1 MENYTFFKFI
11 KMKEKQIKKKIK
23 YLENQYGGADK
34 INLNYIQLKLLKLQN
49 QLKSIKNKSP
59 ETLINPYNKL
69 KIQIDEINNSIKQL
83 QKVNTLPTDNTEIL
97 NKITE
102 LQIVLDSTPNDY
114 NKIQAN
120 TKVAYVGE
128 AINSEQ
134 ITMIFD
140 KYAND
145 SNMMIDDIKKNL
157 KENSNQLISN
167 KEINKTI
174 KQIQSKI
181 GEYNK
186 NLQNFTELEEELNEN
201 IKKMEQI
208 FTFEIDE
215 NTECKNPENNDII
228 INVDKISKEKTQ
240 ELELNIDVDTEPSKL
255 IGTDFLKVNNKYY
268 KKFSEKS
275 IDKNIINLHNEW
287 LEIIKNY
294 KNKLEN
300 KIKDKKN
307 ILTGGAKKSGDG
319 DVDSGD
325 DSDGVDGGDVDGD
338 GDGGDDGDVDSDGG
352 DKEEERESKKNIFDL
367 INKLNEY
374 EVLVRKIKNYNIKII
389 KLVKLYNIRY
399 SQFFNFQKY
408 IVNYVSLRIAEGGY
422 SYYQYMSKGSIS
434 FFDSLLT
441 DLNNILKKFN
451 NYSSLNDNDLQFLNK
466 EHIKWFYAKHYFMI
480 TILQNFFSKLY
491 VFWSKK
497 QELNKQL
504 WGLDKQIRTDEHNS
518 KYFFLFNIFQEIL
531 MEYYMRL
538 PSIANYIRINKI
550 KEDENMVVTF
560 EKENKNNLKQTS
572 LLQCSSQGNTT
583 QAKTTQAKDI
593 SQIKFAEIFDPDNF
607 KENDSIPYYMGLSD
621 SLNKGKSILI
631 LTYGYSG
638 VGKSYTLFGSPKK
651 DQITKPNG
659 DIIPGTDGP
668 TQGMLQSTL
677 KSLGSGITIKVK
689 MFELYGLGVP
699 YKFYWKDP
707 SNFCHFIY
715 AYKFDGENN
724 ITYTKID
731 KNSFTNYLNIK
742 DDTDYQEIDK
752 TNIDN
757 FTNFIKKIDDI
768 RKDEGRIK
776 STLNNPESSRSI
788 MIYDF
793 KIELKNKEK
802 TGKQFTNF
810 VVMDLPGK
818 EDIYQTYCENNDAN
832 FKLKDKFKKFKTVKI
847 NESNKDIQIIKNDK
861 QYDNSLIKSMMYSN
875 PLWLS
880 LIPEI
885 AEQFDSEQFDSVN
898 FDIKQLFN
906 NKPIKPLTVYNI
918 IKIPGTNKGEF
929 TQLPEPKKHKAK
941 HFFEFDGNKIT
952 STYKQQIIL
961 RLRGLYER
969 ALFNMVNIIEKGNL
983 ENLGNK
989 LNNMLDLPQA
999 REKRYGFA
1007 GLEAIYINENIL
1019 GLLQILANKVRSIKG
1034 KDPVNVVCQQ
1044 EEYYKKKFTGEANYK
1059 LHDSLTITTGNTNI
1073 NENEF
1078 FSQIEYLNSFEK
1090 TNVKRTI
1097 SENSFL
1103 MNDVYN
1109 NKFRK
1114 SIDKN
1119 LEDIIKNYDYN
1130 KIFNIDNPP
1139 INKIL
1144 ESYIDSIDNFYLF
1157 FVVTNNNKEDSSG
1170 NSINTCDKQMQ
1181 LIWDTRHFMNVIAE
1195 DNPASIIC

>member
-11 KMKEKQIKKKIK
+11 KMKEKQIKEKIK
-23 YLENQYGGADK
+23 YLETQYGGANT

-49 QLKSIKNKSP
+49 QLKSIKNRSP
-59 ETLINPYNKL
+59 DTLINPYNKL

-128 AINSEQ
+128 VINSEQ

-145 SNMMIDDIKKNL
+145 SNMMINDIKKNL

-174 KQIQSKI
+174 KQIQTKI
-181 GEYNK
+181 DEYTI
-186 NLQNFTELEEELNEN
+186 NLTQFIKLEQELNEN

-208 FTFEIDE
+208 FTVEIDQNTQCE
-215 NTECKNPENNDII
+215 NPQTNDII

-275 IDKNIINLHNEW
+275 IDKNIINLHNKW

-307 ILTGGAKKSGDG
+307 ILTGGAKKGSSKS
-319 DVDSGD
+319 DSDSDDDDDDD
-325 DSDGVDGGDVDGD
+325 DSD
-338 GDGGDDGDVDSDGG
+338 G

-374 EVLVRKIKNYNIKII
+374 EVLVRKIKNHNIKII

-451 NYSSLNDNDLQFLNK
+451 NYSSLNDDDLQFLNK

-491 VFWSKK
+491 IFWS
-497 QELNKQL
+497 QKQL
-504 WGLDKQIRTDEHNS
+504 ENKKLWTLDKQIRTDAYNS

-550 KEDENMVVTF
+550 KEDDNMVVTF
-560 EKENKNNLKQTS
+560 EKENKHNLKKVS
-572 LLQCSSQGNTT
+572 LSKCSLQGN
-583 QAKTTQAKDI
+583 TTQAKDI
-593 SQIKFAEIFDPDNF
+593 SQIKFAEIFDPENF

-638 VGKSYTLFGSPKK
+638 VGKSYTLFGSSKK
-651 DQITKPNG
+651 KESVGPNG
-659 DIIPGTDGP
+659 EIIPGTDGP
-668 TQGMLQSTL
+668 IPGMLQSTL
-677 KSLGSGITIKVK
+677 KSLGSDIKIKVK

-699 YKFYWKDP
+699 YKFYWEDP
-707 SNFCHFIY
+707 ANFCHFIY
-715 AYKFDGENN
+715 AYMFDGENKIFSN
-724 ITYTKID
+724 KID
-731 KNSFTNYLNIK
+731 KNGFTNYLNIE
-742 DDTDYQEIDK
+742 DDSNYQELDK
-752 TNIDN
+752 TNIDD

-768 RKDEGRIK
+768 RKEEGRIK

-793 KIELKNKEK
+793 KIELKNTEK
-802 TGKQFTNF
+802 TGKKFTNF

-818 EDIYQTYCENNDAN
+818 EDIYQTYCENNDKN
-832 FKLKDKFKKFKTVKI
+832 FELKDKFKKFKKVKITVK
-847 NESNKDIQIIKNDK
+847 NPSLSTTEDIIQRLETN
-861 QYDNSLIKSMMYSN
+861 QETNQEYNNNLIKSMMYSN

-880 LIPEI
+880 MIPEI
-885 AEQFDSEQFDSVN
+885 AEQFDSEQFDLTDFN
-898 FDIKQLFN
+898 IKQLFN
-906 NKPIKPLTVYNI
+906 QDPKKLLSVYNI
-918 IKIPGTNKGEF
+918 IINPDTQIGEF
-929 TQLPEPKKHKAK
+929 KQLPKPKKHEAET
-941 HFFEFDGNKIT
+941 FFKESEISLPIQK
-952 STYKQQIIL
+952 IIL

-969 ALFNMVNIIEKGNL
+969 ALFNMVNIIEKGDL
-983 ENLGNK
+983 EKLGDK
-989 LNNMLDLPQA
+989 LNDMLNLPTA

-1019 GLLQILANKVRSIKG
+1019 GLLQILADKVRNIKG
-1034 KDPVNVVCQQ
+1034 KEPIKVVCQQ
-1044 EEYYKKKFTGEANYK
+1044 EEYYKKKFTDKNNFK
-1059 LHDSLTITTGNTNI
+1059 LHDKLTKITRQKNI

-1078 FSQIEYLNSFEK
+1078 FSQIEYLNKFERD
-1090 TNVKRTI
+1090 NVKQTI
-1097 SENSFL
+1097 RENTFKVD
-1103 MNDVYN
+1103 NVYN
-1109 NKFRK
+1109 NKFRNT
-1114 SIDKN
+1114 IDDDLKK
-1119 LEDIIKNYDYN
+1119 IIKNYDYN

-1139 INKIL
+1139 IKKIL

-1157 FVVTNNNKEDSSG
+1157 FVVTNNNKEDSTG

-1195 DNPASIIC
+1195 DNPASMKC

>member
-11 KMKEKQIKKKIK
+11 KIKEKQIKEKIK
-23 YLENQYGGADK
+23 YLETQYGGDD
-34 INLNYIQLKLLKLQN
+34 IFNLNYIQLKLLKLQN

-59 ETLINPYNKL
+59 DTLINPYSKL

-145 SNMMIDDIKKNL
+145 SNIMIDDIKKNL
-157 KENSNQLISN
+157 KEKSN

-174 KQIQSKI
+174 KQIQNKIDEYTINLSK
-181 GEYNK
+181 
-186 NLQNFTELEEELNEN
+186 FTQLEQELNEN

-215 NTECKNPENNDII
+215 NTECENPKDNDII

-287 LEIIKNY
+287 FEIIKNY

-307 ILTGGAKKSGDG
+307 ILTGGAKK
-319 DVDSGD
+319 DSSKSDSDSDDDDD
-325 DSDGVDGGDVDGD
+325 DSD
-338 GDGGDDGDVDSDGG
+338 G

-374 EVLVRKIKNYNIKII
+374 EVLVRKIKNHNIKII

-451 NYSSLNDNDLQFLNK
+451 NYSSLNNDDLQFLNQ

-491 VFWSKK
+491 IFWSQK
-497 QELNKQL
+497 QEVNKEL
-504 WGLDKQIRTDEHNS
+504 WGLDKQIRTDKHNT

-560 EKENKNNLKQTS
+560 EKENKHNLKQES
-572 LLQCSSQGNTT
+572 LLKCSLQEKGNTT

-593 SQIKFAEIFDPDNF
+593 SQIKFAEIFDPENF

-638 VGKSYTLFGSPKK
+638 VGKSYTLFGSSKK
-651 DQITKPNG
+651 EE
-659 DIIPGTDGP
+659 TDGATP
-668 TQGMLQSTL
+668 GMLQSTL
-677 KSLGSGITIKVK
+677 KSLGSGIIIKVK

-699 YKFYWKDP
+699 YKFYWENP
-707 SNFCHFIY
+707 ANFCHFIY
-715 AYKFDGENN
+715 AYKFDTENN

-731 KNSFTNYLNIK
+731 KYGFTNYLKID

-768 RKDEGRIK
+768 RKKEGRIK

-793 KIELKNKEK
+793 KIELKNTEK
-802 TGKQFTNF
+802 TKKKFTNF

-818 EDIYQTYCENNDAN
+818 EDIYQTYCENNDNN
-832 FKLKDKFKKFKTVKI
+832 FELKDKFKKFKKVEI
-847 NESNKDIQIIKNDK
+847 NVTNSSISTTEISKE
-861 QYDNSLIKSMMYSN
+861 YDNSLIKSMMYSN

-880 LIPEI
+880 MIPEI
-885 AEQFDSEQFDSVN
+885 AEQFDSEQFDLAN
-898 FDIKQLFN
+898 FNIKQLFN
-906 NKPIKPLTVYNI
+906 QDPIKPLTVYNI
-918 IKIPGTNKGEF
+918 IINTKTNIGEF
-929 TQLPEPKKHKAK
+929 TQLPNPKKHKAIT
-941 HFFEFDGNKIT
+941 FFDKSNIT
-952 STYKQQIIL
+952 SPYEQQIIL

-969 ALFNMVNIIEKGNL
+969 ALFNMVNIIENGDL
-983 ENLGNK
+983 EKLGDK
-989 LNNMLDLPQA
+989 LNDMLNSSKA

-1034 KDPVNVVCQQ
+1034 KDSIKVVCQQ
-1044 EEYYKKKFTGEANYK
+1044 EEYYKKIFTGDANYK
-1059 LHDSLTITTGNTNI
+1059 LNDSLAQKTGQKNI

-1078 FSQIEYLNSFEK
+1078 FSQIEYLSNFER

-1097 SENSFL
+1097 RENTFS
-1103 MNDVYN
+1103 MDNVYN
-1109 NKFRK
+1109 NKFRNP
-1114 SIDKN
+1114 IEKN
-1119 LEDIIKNYDYN
+1119 IEEIIKNYNYN

-1139 INKIL
+1139 IKRIL

-1157 FVVTNNNKEDSSG
+1157 FVVTNNNKEDSTG
-1170 NSINTCDKQMQ
+1170 KSINTCDKQMQ

>member
-11 KMKEKQIKKKIK
+11 KIKEKEIKKEIK
-23 YLENQYGGADK
+23 YLKTQYGGTNT
-34 INLNYIQLKLLKLQN
+34 INLNHIQLKLLKLQN

-59 ETLINPYNKL
+59 DTLINPYNKL

-134 ITMIFD
+134 ITMIFN

-145 SNMMIDDIKKNL
+145 SNMMISDIKKNL

-174 KQIQSKI
+174 KQIQTKI
-181 GEYNK
+181 DEYTI
-186 NLQNFTELEEELNEN
+186 NLTQFIELEQELNEN
-201 IKKMEQI
+201 IKKMEEI
-208 FTFEIDE
+208 FTVEIDKD
-215 NTECKNPENNDII
+215 TLCVNPEKNDII

-287 LEIIKNY
+287 LELVKNY

-300 KIKDKKN
+300 EIIKDKKN
-307 ILTGGAKKSGDG
+307 ILTGGA
-319 DVDSGD
+319 DSDD
-325 DSDGVDGGDVDGD
+325 DSDD
-338 GDGGDDGDVDSDGG
+338 DDGD
-352 DKEEERESKKNIFDL
+352 DKEEEIESKKSIFDL

-374 EVLVRKIKNYNIKII
+374 EVLVRKIKNHNIKII

-408 IVNYVSLRIAEGGY
+408 IVNYVSLRISEGGY

-451 NYSSLNDNDLQFLNK
+451 NYSSLNDDDLQFLNK

-491 VFWSKK
+491 IFWSQK
-497 QELNKQL
+497 QEQELTKNL
-504 WGLDKQIRTDEHNS
+504 WTLDKQIRTDAYNS

-550 KEDENMVVTF
+550 KEDDKMVVTF
-560 EKENKNNLKQTS
+560 EKENKHNLKESS
-572 LLQCSSQGNTT
+572 LSKCSLQGNVN
-583 QAKTTQAKDI
+583 TTQAKDI
-593 SQIKFAEIFDPDNF
+593 SQIKFAEIFDPENF

-638 VGKSYTLFGSPKK
+638 VGKSYTLFGSSKK
-651 DQITKPNG
+651 EQTVGPNRE
-659 DIIPGTDGP
+659 IILGTDGP
-668 TQGMLQSTL
+668 IPGMLQSTL
-677 KSLGSGITIKVK
+677 KSLGSGIKIKVK

-699 YKFYWKDP
+699 YKFYWEDT

-715 AYKFDGENN
+715 AYRFDAENN
-724 ITYTKID
+724 ITYNKID
-731 KNSFTNYLNIK
+731 KDGFTNYLDIN
-742 DDTDYQEIDK
+742 DDYNYQELDK
-752 TNIDN
+752 TNIDD

-768 RKDEGRIK
+768 RKQEGRIK

-793 KIELKNKEK
+793 KIELKNTEK
-802 TGKQFTNF
+802 TGKKFTNF
-810 VVMDLPGK
+810 VVRL
-818 EDIYQTYCENNDAN
+818 T
-832 FKLKDKFKKFKTVKI
+832 LKK
-847 NESNKDIQIIKNDK
+847 
-861 QYDNSLIKSMMYSN
+861 Y
-875 PLWLS
+875 
-880 LIPEI
+880 
-885 AEQFDSEQFDSVN
+885 
-898 FDIKQLFN
+898 
-906 NKPIKPLTVYNI
+906 
-918 IKIPGTNKGEF
+918 
-929 TQLPEPKKHKAK
+929 
-941 HFFEFDGNKIT
+941 
-952 STYKQQIIL
+952 
-961 RLRGLYER
+961 
-969 ALFNMVNIIEKGNL
+969 
-983 ENLGNK
+983 
-989 LNNMLDLPQA
+989 
-999 REKRYGFA
+999 
-1007 GLEAIYINENIL
+1007 
-1019 GLLQILANKVRSIKG
+1019 
-1034 KDPVNVVCQQ
+1034 
-1044 EEYYKKKFTGEANYK
+1044 
-1059 LHDSLTITTGNTNI
+1059 
-1073 NENEF
+1073 
-1078 FSQIEYLNSFEK
+1078 
-1090 TNVKRTI
+1090 
-1097 SENSFL
+1097 
-1103 MNDVYN
+1103 
-1109 NKFRK
+1109 
-1114 SIDKN
+1114 
-1119 LEDIIKNYDYN
+1119 
-1130 KIFNIDNPP
+1130 
-1139 INKIL
+1139 
-1144 ESYIDSIDNFYLF
+1144 
-1157 FVVTNNNKEDSSG
+1157 
-1170 NSINTCDKQMQ
+1170 
-1181 LIWDTRHFMNVIAE
+1181 
-1195 DNPASIIC
+1195 

>member
-1 MENYTFFKFI
+1 MENYTFLKFI
-11 KMKEKQIKKKIK
+11 KIKEKEIKKEIK
-23 YLENQYGGADK
+23 YLESQYGGANT

-49 QLKSIKNKSP
+49 QLKSIKNKLP
-59 ETLINPYNKL
+59 DTLINPYNKL

-120 TKVAYVGE
+120 TKVAYIGE
-128 AINSEQ
+128 VINSEQ

-145 SNMMIDDIKKNL
+145 SNMMINDIKKNL

-174 KQIQSKI
+174 KQIQTKI
-181 GEYNK
+181 DEYNI
-186 NLQNFTELEEELNEN
+186 NLTQFIKLEQELNEN

-208 FTFEIDE
+208 FIFEIDE
-215 NTECKNPENNDII
+215 DTKCENPLNNDII

-300 KIKDKKN
+300 KIKNKKN
-307 ILTGGAKKSGDG
+307 ILIGGAKEDG
-319 DVDSGD
+319 DEDSG
-325 DSDGVDGGDVDGD
+325 GD
-338 GDGGDDGDVDSDGG
+338 DGGDDDGGDGG
-352 DKEEERESKKNIFDL
+352 DKEEETESKKSIFDL

-374 EVLVRKIKNYNIKII
+374 EVLVRKIKNHNIKII

-408 IVNYVSLRIAEGGY
+408 IVNYVSLRISEGGY

-451 NYSSLNDNDLQFLNK
+451 NYSSLNDDDLQFLNK

-480 TILQNFFSKLY
+480 IILQNFFSKLY
-491 VFWSKK
+491 IFWS
-497 QELNKQL
+497 QKQL
-504 WGLDKQIRTDEHNS
+504 ENKKSWTLDKQIRTDAYNS

-560 EKENKNNLKQTS
+560 EKENKHNLKEAS
-572 LLQCSSQGNTT
+572 LLKCSLKGN
-583 QAKTTQAKDI
+583 TTQAKDI
-593 SQIKFAEIFDPDNF
+593 SQIKFAEIFDPENF

-638 VGKSYTLFGSPKK
+638 VGKSYTLFGSSKK
-651 DQITKPNG
+651 EQTVGPNRE
-659 DIIPGTDGP
+659 IIPGTDGP
-668 TQGMLQSTL
+668 IPGMLQSTL
-677 KSLGSGITIKVK
+677 KSLGSDIKIKVK

-699 YKFYWKDP
+699 YKFYWEDP
-707 SNFCHFIY
+707 ANFCHFIY
-715 AYKFDGENN
+715 AYTFDGENKIFSN
-724 ITYTKID
+724 KID
-731 KNSFTNYLNIK
+731 KNDFTNYLNIE
-742 DDTDYQEIDK
+742 DDSNYQELDK
-752 TNIDN
+752 TNIDD

-768 RKDEGRIK
+768 RKEEGRIK

-793 KIELKNKEK
+793 KIELKNTEK
-802 TGKQFTNF
+802 TGKKFTNF

-818 EDIYQTYCENNDAN
+818 EDIYQTYCENDDTN
-832 FKLKDKFKKFKTVKI
+832 FKLKDKFKKFKKVKI
-847 NESNKDIQIIKNDK
+847 IVKPQSLSTTEDIIQRLETKEYN
-861 QYDNSLIKSMMYSN
+861 NNLIKSMMYSN

-880 LIPEI
+880 MIPEI
-885 AEQFDSEQFDSVN
+885 AEQFDSEQFDVPDFN
-898 FDIKQLFN
+898 IKQLFN
-906 NKPIKPLTVYNI
+906 QDPKKSLSVYNI
-918 IKIPGTNKGEF
+918 IINPNTQIGEF
-929 TQLPEPKKHKAK
+929 KQLPKPKKHEAVT
-941 HFFEFDGNKIT
+941 FFNESEIT
-952 STYKQQIIL
+952 LPIQKIIL

-969 ALFNMVNIIEKGNL
+969 ALFNMVNIIEKGDL
-983 ENLGNK
+983 EKLGDK
-989 LNNMLDLPQA
+989 LNDMLNSSTA

-1019 GLLQILANKVRSIKG
+1019 GLLQILADKVRNIKG
-1034 KDPVNVVCQQ
+1034 KDSIKVVCQQ
-1044 EEYYKKKFTGEANYK
+1044 EEYYKKQFTDTNNFK
-1059 LHDSLTITTGNTNI
+1059 LHKDLSNNNQQNI
-1073 NENEF
+1073 NDNEF
-1078 FSQIEYLNSFEK
+1078 FSQIEYLNKFERD
-1090 TNVKRTI
+1090 NVKKTI
-1097 SENSFL
+1097 REETFTVD
-1103 MNDVYN
+1103 DVYN
-1109 NKFRK
+1109 NKFRNT
-1114 SIDKN
+1114 IDDDLKK
-1119 LEDIIKNYDYN
+1119 IIKNYDYN

-1139 INKIL
+1139 IKKIL

-1157 FVVTNNNKEDSSG
+1157 FVVTNNNKEDSARK
-1170 NSINTCDKQMQ
+1170 SINTCDKQMQ

-1195 DNPASIIC
+1195 ENPTIIKC

>member
-11 KMKEKQIKKKIK
+11 KIKEKEIKKEIK
-23 YLENQYGGADK
+23 YLKTQYGGTNT
-34 INLNYIQLKLLKLQN
+34 INLNHIQLKLLKLQN

-59 ETLINPYNKL
+59 DTLINPYNKL

-134 ITMIFD
+134 ITMIFN

-145 SNMMIDDIKKNL
+145 SNMMISDIKKNL

-174 KQIQSKI
+174 KQIQAKI
-181 GEYNK
+181 NEYNT
-186 NLQNFTELEEELNEN
+186 NLTQFTELEQELNEN
-201 IKKMEQI
+201 IKKMEEI
-208 FTFEIDE
+208 FTVEIDKDTICE
-215 NTECKNPENNDII
+215 NPQNNDII

-287 LEIIKNY
+287 LELVKNY

-300 KIKDKKN
+300 EIIKNKKN
-307 ILTGGAKKSGDG
+307 ILIGGAKEDG
-319 DVDSGD
+319 DEDSG
-325 DSDGVDGGDVDGD
+325 GD
-338 GDGGDDGDVDSDGG
+338 DGGDDDGSDDD
-352 DKEEERESKKNIFDL
+352 DKEEETESKKSIFDL

-374 EVLVRKIKNYNIKII
+374 EVLVRKIKNHNIKII

-408 IVNYVSLRIAEGGY
+408 IVNYVSLRISEGGY
-422 SYYQYMSKGSIS
+422 SYYQYMSNGSIS
-434 FFDSLLT
+434 LFDSLLT

-451 NYSSLNDNDLQFLNK
+451 NYSSLNDDDLQFLNK

-491 VFWSKK
+491 IFWSQK
-497 QELNKQL
+497 QEQELTKNL
-504 WGLDKQIRTDEHNS
+504 WTLDKQIRTDAYNS

-550 KEDENMVVTF
+550 KEDDKMAVTF
-560 EKENKNNLKQTS
+560 EKENKHNLKEAS
-572 LLQCSSQGNTT
+572 LSKCFLQEN
-583 QAKTTQAKDI
+583 TTQAKDI
-593 SQIKFAEIFDPDNF
+593 SQIKFAEIFDPENF

-638 VGKSYTLFGSPKK
+638 VGKSYTLFGSSKK
-651 DQITKPNG
+651 EQTVGPNG
-659 DIIPGTDGP
+659 EIIPGTDGP
-668 TQGMLQSTL
+668 IPGMLQSTL
-677 KSLGSGITIKVK
+677 KSLGSDIKIKVK

-699 YKFYWKDP
+699 YKFYWEDP
-707 SNFCHFIY
+707 ANFCHFIY
-715 AYKFDGENN
+715 AYTFDGENKIFSN
-724 ITYTKID
+724 KID
-731 KNSFTNYLNIK
+731 KNSFTNYLNIE
-742 DDTDYQEIDK
+742 DDSNYQELDK
-752 TNIDN
+752 TNIDD

-768 RKDEGRIK
+768 RKEEGRIK

-793 KIELKNKEK
+793 KIELKNTEK
-802 TGKQFTNF
+802 TGKKFTNF

-818 EDIYQTYCENNDAN
+818 EDIYQTYCENDDKN
-832 FKLKDKFKKFKTVKI
+832 FKLKDKFKKFKKVKI
-847 NESNKDIQIIKNDK
+847 IVKNPSLSTTEYIIQRLETN
-861 QYDNSLIKSMMYSN
+861 QEYNNNLIKSMMYSN

-880 LIPEI
+880 MIPEI
-885 AEQFDSEQFDSVN
+885 AEQFDSEQFDLSDFN
-898 FDIKQLFN
+898 IKQLFN
-906 NKPIKPLTVYNI
+906 QDPKKPLSVYNI
-918 IKIPGTNKGEF
+918 IKPIGSNELGKF
-929 TQLPEPKKHKAK
+929 TKLPNPKKHEAEN
-941 HFFEFDGNKIT
+941 FFKESEIILPIQK
-952 STYKQQIIL
+952 IIL

-969 ALFNMVNIIEKGNL
+969 ALFNMVNIIEKGDL
-983 ENLGNK
+983 EKLGDK
-989 LNNMLDLPQA
+989 LNDMLNSSTA

-1019 GLLQILANKVRSIKG
+1019 GLLQILADKVRNIKG
-1034 KDPVNVVCQQ
+1034 KDPIKVVCQQ
-1044 EEYYKKKFTGEANYK
+1044 EEYYKKKFNDTNNYK
-1059 LHDSLTITTGNTNI
+1059 LDDTLTKLTGQNNI

-1078 FSQIEYLNSFEK
+1078 FSQIEYLNQFER
-1090 TNVKRTI
+1090 TNVKQTI
-1097 SENSFL
+1097 RDNIFKVD
-1103 MNDVYN
+1103 NVYN
-1109 NKFRK
+1109 NKFRDT
-1114 SIDKN
+1114 IDDDLKK
-1119 LEDIIKNYDYN
+1119 IIKNYDYN

-1139 INKIL
+1139 IKKIL

-1157 FVVTNNNKEDSSG
+1157 FVVTNNNKEDSVG
-1170 NSINTCDKQMQ
+1170 KSINTCDKQMQ

-1195 DNPASIIC
+1195 DNPTIPKC

>member
-11 KMKEKQIKKKIK
+11 KIKEKQIKEKIK
-23 YLENQYGGADK
+23 YLETQYGGDDTF
-34 INLNYIQLKLLKLQN
+34 NLNYIQLKLLKLQN

-59 ETLINPYNKL
+59 DTLINPYSKL

-157 KENSNQLISN
+157 KENSNQLISS

-174 KQIQSKI
+174 NEIQTKIDEYTINLSKFI
-181 GEYNK
+181 
-186 NLQNFTELEEELNEN
+186 ELEEELNEN

-240 ELELNIDVDTEPSKL
+240 ELELNIDVDTNPSEL
-255 IGTDFLKVNNKYY
+255 IGTEFLKVNKVNQVNNKYY

-307 ILTGGAKKSGDG
+307 ILSGGAKKSGD
-319 DVDSGD
+319 VTSSD
-325 DSDGVDGGDVDGD
+325 DSDG
-338 GDGGDDGDVDSDGG
+338 SDGS
-352 DKEEERESKKNIFDL
+352 DKEEEERESKKNIFDL
-367 INKLNEY
+367 INKLNDY

-451 NYSSLNDNDLQFLNK
+451 NYSSLNDDDLQFLNQ

-491 VFWSKK
+491 IFWSKK
-497 QELNKQL
+497 QEQKLTKQS
-504 WGLDKQIRTDEHNS
+504 WGLDKQIKTDAENS

-550 KEDENMVVTF
+550 KEDETMVVTF
-560 EKENKNNLKQTS
+560 EKENKHNLKQTS
-572 LLQCSSQGNTT
+572 LLKCSLQEKGNTT

-668 TQGMLQSTL
+668 TPGMLQSTL
-677 KSLGSGITIKVK
+677 KSLGSGTTIKVK

-715 AYKFDGENN
+715 AYKFDTENN

-731 KNSFTNYLNIK
+731 KNGFTNYLNIK
-742 DDTDYQEIDK
+742 NDTDYQEIDK

-793 KIELKNKEK
+793 KIELKNTEK
-802 TGKQFTNF
+802 TKKKFTNF

-818 EDIYQTYCENNDAN
+818 EDIYQTYCENNDNN
-832 FKLKDKFKKFKTVKI
+832 FKLKDKFKKFKKVEI
-847 NESNKDIQIIKNDK
+847 NVTNSSISTTEINKEYN
-861 QYDNSLIKSMMYSN
+861 NSLIKSMMYSN

-885 AEQFDSEQFDSVN
+885 AEQFDSEQFDLSN
-898 FDIKQLFN
+898 FNIKQLFN
-906 NKPIKPLTVYNI
+906 QDPIKPLTVYNI
-918 IKIPGTNKGEF
+918 IINTKTEIGEF
-929 TQLPEPKKHKAK
+929 TQLPNPKKHKAK
-941 HFFEFDGNKIT
+941 KYFIDSDIT
-952 STYKQQIIL
+952 SPNEQQIIL

-969 ALFNMVNIIEKGNL
+969 ALFNMVNIIENGDL
-983 ENLGNK
+983 EKLGDK
-989 LNNMLDLPQA
+989 LNDMLDSSEA
-999 REKRYGFA
+999 REKKYGFA

-1044 EEYYKKKFTGEANYK
+1044 EEYYKKIFTGDANYK
-1059 LHDSLTITTGNTNI
+1059 LNDSLAQKNRQKNI

-1078 FSQIEYLNSFEK
+1078 FSQIEYLSDFER

-1109 NKFRK
+1109 NKFRNP
-1114 SIDKN
+1114 IEKN
-1119 LEDIIKNYDYN
+1119 IEEIIKNYNYN

-1139 INKIL
+1139 IKRIL

>member
-11 KMKEKQIKKKIK
+11 KIKEKQIKEKIK
-23 YLENQYGGADK
+23 YLETQYGGDD
-34 INLNYIQLKLLKLQN
+34 IFNLNYIQLKLLKLQN

-59 ETLINPYNKL
+59 DTLINPYSKL

-157 KENSNQLISN
+157 KEKSN

-174 KQIQSKI
+174 KQIQNKIDEYTINLSK
-181 GEYNK
+181 
-186 NLQNFTELEEELNEN
+186 FTELEQELNEN

-215 NTECKNPENNDII
+215 NTQCENPNDNDII

-287 LEIIKNY
+287 FEIIKNY

-307 ILTGGAKKSGDG
+307 ILTGGAKK
-319 DVDSGD
+319 DSSKSDSDDDDDDD
-325 DSDGVDGGDVDGD
+325 DSD
-338 GDGGDDGDVDSDGG
+338 G

-367 INKLNEY
+367 INKLNKY
-374 EVLVRKIKNYNIKII
+374 EVLVRKIKNHNIKII

-451 NYSSLNDNDLQFLNK
+451 NYSSLNNDDLQFLNQ

-491 VFWSKK
+491 IFWSQK
-497 QELNKQL
+497 QKVNKEL
-504 WGLDKQIRTDEHNS
+504 WGLDKQIRTDKHNT

-560 EKENKNNLKQTS
+560 EKENKHNLKQES
-572 LLQCSSQGNTT
+572 LLKCSLQEKGNTT

-593 SQIKFAEIFDPDNF
+593 SQIKFAEIFDPENF

-638 VGKSYTLFGSPKK
+638 VGKSYTLFGSSKK
-651 DQITKPNG
+651 EE
-659 DIIPGTDGP
+659 TDGATP
-668 TQGMLQSTL
+668 GMLQSTL
-677 KSLGSGITIKVK
+677 KSLGSGIIIKVK

-699 YKFYWKDP
+699 YKFYWENP

-715 AYKFDGENN
+715 AYKFDTENN

-731 KNSFTNYLNIK
+731 KYGFTNYLKID

-768 RKDEGRIK
+768 RKKEGRIK

-793 KIELKNKEK
+793 KIELKNTEK
-802 TGKQFTNF
+802 TEKKFTNF

-818 EDIYQTYCENNDAN
+818 EDIYQTYCENNDKN
-832 FKLKDKFKKFKTVKI
+832 FELKDKFKKFKKVKI
-847 NESNKDIQIIKNDK
+847 TEDITNIKVTDAN
-861 QYDNSLIKSMMYSN
+861 QEYDNSLIKSMMYSN

-880 LIPEI
+880 MIPEI
-885 AEQFDSEQFDSVN
+885 AEQFDSEQFDLAN
-898 FDIKQLFN
+898 FNIKQLFN
-906 NKPIKPLTVYNI
+906 QDPIKPLTVYNI
-918 IKIPGTNKGEF
+918 IINTKTEIGEF
-929 TQLPEPKKHKAK
+929 TQLPNPKKHKAK
-941 HFFEFDGNKIT
+941 TFFNESNIT
-952 STYKQQIIL
+952 SPNKQQIIL

-969 ALFNMVNIIEKGNL
+969 ALFNMVNIIEKGDL
-983 ENLGNK
+983 EKLGDK
-989 LNNMLDLPQA
+989 LNDMLNSSKA
-999 REKRYGFA
+999 REKKYGFA

-1034 KDPVNVVCQQ
+1034 KDSINVVCQQ
-1044 EEYYKKKFTGEANYK
+1044 EEYYKKIFTGEANYK
-1059 LHDSLTITTGNTNI
+1059 LNDSLAQKTRQKNI

-1078 FSQIEYLNSFEK
+1078 FSQIEYLSNFER
-1090 TNVKRTI
+1090 TNVKKTI
-1097 SENSFL
+1097 RENTFS
-1103 MNDVYN
+1103 MDNVYN
-1109 NKFRK
+1109 NKFRNP
-1114 SIDKN
+1114 IEKN
-1119 LEDIIKNYDYN
+1119 IEDIIKNYDYN

-1139 INKIL
+1139 IKRIL

-1157 FVVTNNNKEDSSG
+1157 FVVTNNNKEDSTG
-1170 NSINTCDKQMQ
+1170 KSINTCDKQMQ

>member
-11 KMKEKQIKKKIK
+11 KIKEKQIKEKIK
-23 YLENQYGGADK
+23 YLETQYGGDDTF
-34 INLNYIQLKLLKLQN
+34 NLNYIQLKLLKLQN

-59 ETLINPYNKL
+59 DTLINPYNKL

-157 KENSNQLISN
+157 KEKSN

-181 GEYNK
+181 DEYTI
-186 NLQNFTELEEELNEN
+186 NLSKFIELEQELNEN

-208 FTFEIDE
+208 FTFEIDKNTQCE
-215 NTECKNPENNDII
+215 NPKDNDII

-307 ILTGGAKKSGDG
+307 ILTGGAKK
-319 DVDSGD
+319 DSSKSES
-325 DSDGVDGGDVDGD
+325 DSD
-338 GDGGDDGDVDSDGG
+338 DDDDDDDDDRDG
-352 DKEEERESKKNIFDL
+352 DKEEERKSKKNIFDL
-367 INKLNEY
+367 INKLNKY
-374 EVLVRKIKNYNIKII
+374 EVLVREIKNHNIKII

-434 FFDSLLT
+434 FFDSLLS

-451 NYSSLNDNDLQFLNK
+451 NYSSLNNDDLQFLNQ

-491 VFWSKK
+491 IFWSQK
-497 QELNKQL
+497 QKVNKEL
-504 WGLDKQIRTDEHNS
+504 WGLDKQIRTDTHNT

-560 EKENKNNLKQTS
+560 EKENKHNLKQES
-572 LLQCSSQGNTT
+572 LLKCSLQEKGNTT

-638 VGKSYTLFGSPKK
+638 VGKSYTLFGSSKK
-651 DQITKPNG
+651 EE
-659 DIIPGTDGP
+659 TDGATP
-668 TQGMLQSTL
+668 GMLQSTL
-677 KSLGSGITIKVK
+677 KSLGSGIIIKVK

-699 YKFYWKDP
+699 YKFYWENP
-707 SNFCHFIY
+707 ANFCHFIY
-715 AYKFDGENN
+715 AYKFDTENN

-731 KNSFTNYLNIK
+731 KYGFTNYLKID

-768 RKDEGRIK
+768 RKKEGRIK

-793 KIELKNKEK
+793 KIQLKNTEK

-818 EDIYQTYCENNDAN
+818 EDIYQTYCENNDKN
-832 FKLKDKFKKFKTVKI
+832 FELKDKFKKFKKVEI
-847 NESNKDIQIIKNDK
+847 NVTNSSISTTEISKEYN
-861 QYDNSLIKSMMYSN
+861 NSLIKSMMYSN

-906 NKPIKPLTVYNI
+906 QDPIKPLTVYNI
-918 IKIPGTNKGEF
+918 LTIPYTNKGEF
-929 TQLPEPKKHKAK
+929 TKLTEPKKHKAT

-969 ALFNMVNIIEKGNL
+969 ALFNMVNIIEKGDL
-983 ENLGNK
+983 EKLGDK
-989 LNNMLDLPQA
+989 LNDMLNSSKA
-999 REKRYGFA
+999 REKKYGFA

-1034 KDPVNVVCQQ
+1034 KDPVKVVCQQ
-1044 EEYYKKKFTGEANYK
+1044 EEYYKKIFTGDANYK
-1059 LHDSLTITTGNTNI
+1059 LHESLTTTTGHQNI

-1078 FSQIEYLNSFEK
+1078 FSQIEYLSNFER

-1109 NKFRK
+1109 NKFRNP
-1114 SIDKN
+1114 IEKN
-1119 LEDIIKNYDYN
+1119 IEEIIKNYNYN

-1139 INKIL
+1139 IKRIL

-1157 FVVTNNNKEDSSG
+1157 FVVTNNNKEDSKG
-1170 NSINTCDKQMQ
+1170 KSINTCDKQMQ

>member
-11 KMKEKQIKKKIK
+11 KMKEKQINEKIK
-23 YLENQYGGADK
+23 YLETQYGGANT

-59 ETLINPYNKL
+59 DTLINPYNKL

-128 AINSEQ
+128 VIDSEQ

-145 SNMMIDDIKKNL
+145 SNMMINDIKKNL

-174 KQIQSKI
+174 KQIQTKI
-181 GEYNK
+181 DEYTI
-186 NLQNFTELEEELNEN
+186 NLTQFIELEQELNKN

-208 FTFEIDE
+208 FIFEIDE
-215 NTECKNPENNDII
+215 DTMCENPQNNDII

-240 ELELNIDVDTEPSKL
+240 ELELNIDIDTEPSKL

-300 KIKDKKN
+300 KIKNKKN
-307 ILTGGAKKSGDG
+307 ILIGGAKEDG
-319 DVDSGD
+319 DEDSG
-325 DSDGVDGGDVDGD
+325 GD
-338 GDGGDDGDVDSDGG
+338 DGGDDDGG
-352 DKEEERESKKNIFDL
+352 DGGNKEEETESKKSIFDL

-408 IVNYVSLRIAEGGY
+408 IVNYVSLRISEGGY

-451 NYSSLNDNDLQFLNK
+451 NYSSLNNDDLQFLNK

-480 TILQNFFSKLY
+480 TILQHFFSKLY
-491 VFWSKK
+491 IFWSKK
-497 QELNKQL
+497 QVENKKS
-504 WGLDKQIRTDEHNS
+504 WTLDKQIRTDAKNS

-560 EKENKNNLKQTS
+560 EKENKHNLNEAS
-572 LLQCSSQGNTT
+572 LSKCSLQGN
-583 QAKTTQAKDI
+583 TTQAKDI
-593 SQIKFAEIFDPDNF
+593 SQIKFAEIFDPENF

-638 VGKSYTLFGSPKK
+638 VGKSYTLFGSSKK
-651 DQITKPNG
+651 EQTVGPNG
-659 DIIPGTDGP
+659 EIIPGTDGP
-668 TQGMLQSTL
+668 TPGMLQSTL
-677 KSLGSGITIKVK
+677 KSLGSDIKIKVK

-699 YKFYWKDP
+699 YKFYWED
-707 SNFCHFIY
+707 SANFCHFIY
-715 AYKFDGENN
+715 AYTFDSENKIFSN
-724 ITYTKID
+724 KID
-731 KNSFTNYLNIK
+731 KNGFTNYLDINN
-742 DDTDYQEIDK
+742 DSNYQELDK
-752 TNIDN
+752 TNIDD

-793 KIELKNKEK
+793 KIELKNTEK
-802 TGKQFTNF
+802 TGKKFTNF

-818 EDIYQTYCENNDAN
+818 EDIYQTYCENNDKN
-832 FKLKDKFKKFKTVKI
+832 FELKDKFKKFKKVKITVK
-847 NESNKDIQIIKNDK
+847 NPSLSTTEDIIQRLETNQETNQ
-861 QYDNSLIKSMMYSN
+861 QYNNNLIKSMMYSN

-880 LIPEI
+880 MIPEI
-885 AEQFDSEQFDSVN
+885 AEQFDSEQFDVPDFN
-898 FDIKQLFN
+898 IKQLFN
-906 NKPIKPLTVYNI
+906 QDPKKLLSVYNI
-918 IKIPGTNKGEF
+918 IINQVTKIEEF
-929 TQLPEPKKHKAK
+929 KQLPKPKKHEAVR
-941 HFFEFDGNKIT
+941 FFNESEIT
-952 STYKQQIIL
+952 LPIQQIIL

-969 ALFNMVNIIEKGNL
+969 ALFNMVNIIEKGDL
-983 ENLGNK
+983 EKLGDK
-989 LNNMLDLPQA
+989 LNDMLNSPTA

-1007 GLEAIYINENIL
+1007 GLEGIYINENIL
-1019 GLLQILANKVRSIKG
+1019 GLLQILADKVRSIKG
-1034 KDPVNVVCQQ
+1034 KESIKVVCPQ
-1044 EEYYKKKFTGEANYK
+1044 EEYYKKKFINTNNFK
-1059 LHDSLTITTGNTNI
+1059 LHDTLTEITGQKNI

-1078 FSQIEYLNSFEK
+1078 FSQIEYLNQFER
-1090 TNVKRTI
+1090 TNVKQTI
-1097 SENSFL
+1097 RDKTFNVD
-1103 MNDVYN
+1103 NVYN
-1109 NKFRK
+1109 NKFRNT
-1114 SIDKN
+1114 IDN
-1119 LEDIIKNYDYN
+1119 ELEKIIKNYDYN

-1139 INKIL
+1139 IKKIL

-1157 FVVTNNNKEDSSG
+1157 FVVTNNNKEDSTG

-1181 LIWDTRHFMNVIAE
+1181 LIWDTRYFMNVIAE
-1195 DNPASIIC
+1195 DNPASMKC